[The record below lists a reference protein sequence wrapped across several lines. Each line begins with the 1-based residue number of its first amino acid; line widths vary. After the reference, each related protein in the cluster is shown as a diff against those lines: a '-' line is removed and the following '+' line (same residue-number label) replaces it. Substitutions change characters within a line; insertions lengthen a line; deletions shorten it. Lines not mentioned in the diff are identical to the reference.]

1 MTRPMACS
9 QARHMRTT
17 KAITT
22 SAKPRARHFDRGFRL
37 ALPAVALLAACS
49 SSLTDPATT
58 GSAGSGGATGG
69 FIGECGGL
77 SGAGN
82 CARGGTG
89 GSGGSGGT
97 TGAGATGVGGSGG
110 SAPLPECAQVAVAF
124 GVCFVNDAEDR
135 TRFDFTAQT
144 SGTATIEAVGSGNAP
159 ASCRDWRAVGIR
171 NPSDWWIQ
179 ARAADKRLWTMGV
192 NGLGSTPPVR
202 VGDTVTLD
210 VDWRINT
217 TIPGAVT
224 YNGKLQLSDAAGTPL
239 LWAESRAF
247 GGLGSIPDPSTWIS
261 FASGGA
267 ACSAGPCFA
276 DQQMIRSNVI
286 ATVNGNSA
294 TLPPNGVASLDNY
307 TLGVTAFSNLCGD
320 YAPPFEA
327 AAAKVLF

>member
-1 MTRPMACS
+1 MTRPTACS

-97 TGAGATGVGGSGG
+97 TGAGGSG
-110 SAPLPECAQVAVAF
+110 SSVPLPACAQVAVAF

-135 TRFDFTAQT
+135 TRFDLTAQT
-144 SGTATIEAVGSGNAP
+144 SGAATIEAVGSGNAP
-159 ASCRDWRAVGIR
+159 ASCREWRAVGIR

-179 ARAADKRLWTMGV
+179 ARAADRRLWTIGV

-202 VGDTVTLD
+202 VGDTITLD
-210 VDWRINT
+210 IDWRPNLAV
-217 TIPGAVT
+217 PGIVGAT
-224 YNGKLQLSDAAGTPL
+224 GKLQLSDATGMPL
-239 LWAESRAF
+239 LFA
-247 GGLGSIPDPSTWIS
+247 GSNADPATWIS

-267 ACSAGPCFA
+267 ACMTGDICLG
-276 DQQMIRSNVI
+276 QQVTETNVI

-294 TLPPNGVASLDNY
+294 TLPPYGVASLDNY
-307 TLGVTAFSNLCGD
+307 TLGVTTFSSLCGD

-327 AAAKVLF
+327 AAAKVLPLNAP